1 MFTDTLPLQRIPRLF
16 LYTNTEEKNEKKNK
30 EIFWTGLGTTVFFLC
45 PWQVYSLKQ
54 KHRWSSPL
62 NADLPS
68 WQSQSCLTSGS
79 TFSPSAD
86 TCQGGCRSWQ
96 DSWALGLLCPTAAGN
111 PQHCGGVVP
120 VRPLGS
126 PACLAQ
132 LPQCTGTSEALQ
144 PSSSF
149 GARPAGDS
157 CHCPCVPGSL
167 GRGLQPQQ
175 RSCATTACNCNPSR
189 TRWLLGAAPVSI
201 CRIPAQAAQEMLEK
215 GGFHSS
221 LGKKLRDP
229 DAQMCEVAVLA
240 GSSTPWLLSLPPWV
254 TWLIGR
260 HLSRYSPGQVN
271 YKPWYQ
277 APN

>member
-1 MFTDTLPLQRIPRLF
+1 M
-16 LYTNTEEKNEKKNK
+16 
-30 EIFWTGLGTTVFFLC
+30 
-45 PWQVYSLKQ
+45 
-54 KHRWSSPL
+54 
-62 NADLPS
+62 
-68 WQSQSCLTSGS
+68 
-79 TFSPSAD
+79 
-86 TCQGGCRSWQ
+86 
-96 DSWALGLLCPTAAGN
+96 
-111 PQHCGGVVP
+111 
-120 VRPLGS
+120 PLGS

-132 LPQCTGTSEALQ
+132 LPQCTGTFEALQ

-157 CHCPCVPGSL
+157 CHCPCLAGSLLGTASGGL

-175 RSCATTACNCNPSR
+175 HSCATTACNCNPTR
-189 TRWLLGAAPVSI
+189 TRWLLGAATSQHLLDP
-201 CRIPAQAAQEMLEK
+201 CTGNA
-215 GGFHSS
+215 GGGRFHVC

-229 DAQMCEVAVLA
+229 DAQACEVAVLG